1 MMRLKY
7 FFVLI
12 AEGGL
17 IVWITTVNWQNVAG
31 TVVILATTMVGG
43 FITIR
48 QMIRAD
54 RKKYEIENKDSLILQ
69 IEQLNEK
76 LTKSIEENKAR
87 NRQNAALQKQVAEL
101 NVQGG
106 QMTDRMNKLSELLIK
121 STENNT
127 ELMTQLSRHQ
137 QLTREQG
144 HRTVNQM
151 TGAAAQVQIAV
162 ADAVD
167 QVREA
172 TVGLK
177 TDIQLNRAAVE
188 KIAEETGVPVKPPLP
203 EDENHETA

>member
-1 MMRLKY
+1 MMRSKY

-17 IVWITTVNWQNVAG
+17 VVWITTVNWQNVAG
-31 TVVILATTMVGG
+31 TIVILATTMVGG

-54 RKKYEIENKDSLILQ
+54 RKKYEIENKDSLIVQ

-76 LTKSIEENKAR
+76 LTRSMEENKAR

-101 NVQGG
+101 NIQGG

-137 QLTREQG
+137 QLTREAG

-151 TGAAAQVQIAV
+151 TGAAAQVQNAV

-177 TDIQLNRAAVE
+177 TDIELNRAAVE
-188 KIAEETGVPVKPPLP
+188 KVAEATGVPVKPPLP